1 LWSLIRKD
9 PLIPLTILQT
19 CYSRSW
25 GGLEMQALEVSL
37 HLARRGHCVWLSAPP
52 GSNLDEE
59 GRSAGL
65 HTLPMDV
72 RGHVHPMMMVRILRA
87 LSRLSVEIVH
97 SHHSKDLATLAPSL
111 RLLRRRIPLVLSKRM
126 GSGVRKTDPLH
137 RLIYS
142 RVDRVLAISSVIRQ
156 NVVDT
161 TPMDPGKVLLL
172 FDAVDTDRFEPSRVN
187 DRERIRRDF
196 GVAPGEMLI
205 GTVGRFSPGKGHEEL
220 LEATRILAARG
231 LQFKLL
237 IAGEAS
243 YGERDYEQRIRAL
256 AQTLGL
262 ERIVRFTGFRRDVP
276 EIMSA
281 LDLFVFPSHAEAFGL
296 VLIEAMAMERPVVS
310 TNCDG
315 VLDIV
320 VDGVTGLTVPPK
332 DPVALAAAIERML
345 ADGTLRDR
353 SGKAGRQRVLEMF
366 DQEKQ
371 IDRLESIYAELI
383 EATRPPAAPSR

>member
-1 LWSLIRKD
+1 
-9 PLIPLTILQT
+9 
-19 CYSRSW
+19 
-25 GGLEMQALEVSL
+25 
-37 HLARRGHCVWLSAPP
+37 
-52 GSNLDEE
+52 
-59 GRSAGL
+59 
-65 HTLPMDV
+65 
-72 RGHVHPMMMVRILRA
+72 MVRLARA
-87 LSRLSVEIVH
+87 LSRFRVDIVH
-97 SHHSKDLATLAPSL
+97 SHHSKDLATLVPSL
-111 RLLRRRIPLVLSKRM
+111 HLLRRRIPLVLSKRM
-126 GSGVRKTDPLH
+126 GSAVRKTDPFH
-137 RLIYS
+137 RFTYA

-156 NVVDT
+156 NVVET

-172 FDAVDTDRFEPSRVN
+172 FDAVDTARFEPSRVH
-187 DRERIRRDF
+187 DREGSRRDL
-196 GVAPGEMLI
+196 GVAPDEMLI

-220 LEATRILAARG
+220 LEAARILMTRG
-231 LQFKLL
+231 LRFKLL
-237 IAGEAS
+237 VAGEAS

-262 ERIVRFTGFRRDVP
+262 ERIVRFSGFRRDVP
-276 EIMSA
+276 EVMSA

-345 ADGTLRDR
+345 ADGALRER
-353 SGKAGRQRVLEMF
+353 SGKAGRQRVLELF

-371 IDRLESIYAELI
+371 IDRLESLYAELMA
-383 EATRPPAAPSR
+383 EARAPGAPSR

>member
-1 LWSLIRKD
+1 
-9 PLIPLTILQT
+9 
-19 CYSRSW
+19 
-25 GGLEMQALEVSL
+25 MQALEVSL
-37 HLARRGHCVWLSAPP
+37 HLARRGHQIWLSAPP
-52 GSNLDEE
+52 GSRLDEE

-72 RGHVHPMMMVRILRA
+72 RGHVHPLVMVRLSRA
-87 LSRLSVEIVH
+87 LSRFQVDIVH

-126 GSGVRKTDPLH
+126 GSAVRKTDPFH
-137 RLIYS
+137 RFTYA

-172 FDAVDTDRFEPSRVN
+172 FDAVDTTRFGPSRVR
-187 DRERIRRDF
+187 DREAIRRDL
-196 GVAPGEMLI
+196 GVAPDEILI

-220 LEATRILAARG
+220 LEAARILMTRG
-231 LQFKLL
+231 LRFKLL
-237 IAGEAS
+237 VAGEAS

-276 EIMSA
+276 EVMSA

-315 VLDIV
+315 VVDIV

-332 DPVALAAAIERML
+332 DPVALAAATERML
-345 ADGTLRDR
+345 ADGTLRER
-353 SGKAGRQRVLEMF
+353 SGKAGRQRVLELF

-371 IDRLESIYAELI
+371 IDRLESIYAELMA
-383 EATRPPAAPSR
+383 EARAPEAPSR